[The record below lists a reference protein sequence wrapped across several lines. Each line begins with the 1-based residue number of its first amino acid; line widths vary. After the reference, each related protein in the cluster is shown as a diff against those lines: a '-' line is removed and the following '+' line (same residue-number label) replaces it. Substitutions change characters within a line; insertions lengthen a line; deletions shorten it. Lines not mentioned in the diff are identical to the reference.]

1 MGWSGGR
8 LRRDTLRFCW
18 DDFLSACCLSIDS
31 VTLQLQTFLAD
42 RARYRDDLGSV
53 PVLFLG
59 ARATHANAAVE
70 WVAAN
75 MMAELAS
82 VKLAFGSSKFDYVF
96 ENAAAFV
103 GRWVPAFL
111 RKVPGY
117 LASPLPPPLPAPAT
131 QTLLWAIEALA
142 RTLAFSPVDEE
153 YAQAK
158 SSVPVALSSLV
169 GLQLT
174 MEALMSECRLNHF
187 HGYRGHQLMAPE
199 FEAIS
204 VVLDSSITLLVRATG
219 EDLADFAFP
228 PTYARR
234 LQRYA
239 ARL

>member
-103 GRWVPAFL
+103 GRSMKWAGERL
-111 RKVPGY
+111 EATKLQSLGS
-117 LASPLPPPLPAPAT
+117 LLP
-131 QTLLWAIEALA
+131 W
-142 RTLAFSPVDEE
+142 
-153 YAQAK
+153 
-158 SSVPVALSSLV
+158 
-169 GLQLT
+169 
-174 MEALMSECRLNHF
+174 H
-187 HGYRGHQLMAPE
+187 E
-199 FEAIS
+199 FK
-204 VVLDSSITLLVRATG
+204 
-219 EDLADFAFP
+219 
-228 PTYARR
+228 
-234 LQRYA
+234 
-239 ARL
+239 